1 MELYEYLIGGKKTG
15 QIDDLKDIMPGSK
28 PFRELKEGETF
39 FVSQFKPDGTCTY
52 ADEIKIT
59 SITKKPI
66 YWVFAG
72 FTKKGR
78 KCHHPV
84 LTEDL
89 DKRLDVRKVWDQR
102 TYYEVFSTF
111 KMDDKPFFEL
121 VKKEIKN
128 FKNK

>member
-15 QIDDLKDIMPGSK
+15 QIDDLKDPMPGSK

-39 FVSQFKPDGTCTY
+39 FISKFKPDGTCTY

-59 SITKKPI
+59 SIRKPT

-72 FTKKGR
+72 FGEKGR
-78 KCHHPV
+78 KYQHFM

-89 DKRLDVRKVWDQR
+89 DKKLEVRN
-102 TYYEVFSTF
+102 
-111 KMDDKPFFEL
+111 L
-121 VKKEIKN
+121 
-128 FKNK
+128 